1 MKIQTFIIKQKLKQL
16 TMIANIV
23 IQSTDNTGKCKGD
36 FLRDS
41 VTGLQI
47 TPTFSNFID
56 LCDYMNAHFPDR
68 ISINMRQ
75 YKLITII
82 K

>member
-1 MKIQTFIIKQKLKQL
+1 
-16 TMIANIV
+16 MIANIA

-47 TPTFSNFID
+47 TPTFSNFSA

-75 YKLITII
+75 YKIITVI

>member
-1 MKIQTFIIKQKLKQL
+1 
-16 TMIANIV
+16 MIADIV
-23 IQSTDNTGKCKGD
+23 IQLTDNTGKCKGD

-41 VTGLQI
+41 VSGLQI
-47 TPTFSNFID
+47 TPTFKDFID
-56 LCDYMNAHFPDR
+56 LCDYMNNHFPDR

-75 YKLITII
+75 YKLITTI

>member
-1 MKIQTFIIKQKLKQL
+1 
-16 TMIANIV
+16 MIANIV
-23 IQSTDNTGKCKGD
+23 IQSTDNSGLKKGD
-36 FLRDS
+36 FLIDNK
-41 VTGLQI
+41 TGLQI

-56 LCDYMNAHFPDR
+56 LCNYMDDHFPDR

>member
-1 MKIQTFIIKQKLKQL
+1 
-16 TMIANIV
+16 MIANIV
-23 IQSTDNTGKCKGD
+23 IQSTDNAGKCKGD

-47 TPTFSNFID
+47 TPTFSNFSD

>member
-1 MKIQTFIIKQKLKQL
+1 
-16 TMIANIV
+16 MIANIV
-23 IQSTDNTGKCKGD
+23 IQSTDNTGKCKGN

-41 VTGLQI
+41 ITGLQI
-47 TPTFSNFID
+47 TPTFND
-56 LCDYMNAHFPDR
+56 LCDLFDYMNDHFPDR